1 MDFSYFNFPG
11 LTGHVCAN
19 LMWAVL
25 CGGLIGVERAARGR
39 QAGMRTYAIVS
50 LAAACMMTAIAQETS
65 AMSIGDPASR
75 VIQGLLTGLGFLGA
89 GVIMQ
94 QGINIKGLTTAAS
107 IWLTCG
113 IGIVCGLG
121 QWGLGVLVTAVG
133 IALLAGFKLLEER
146 LSRDHFAKIDV
157 ILSTGST
164 LDLDGIKDLLVIS
177 GMTPKEVAFRQGED
191 RRMAFSVVAVFER
204 LDCPPRL
211 AQALRGRDVDVSF
224 FEISSS
230 PDEG

>member
-11 LTGHVCAN
+11 LTGHVFAN

-25 CGGLIGVERAARGR
+25 CGGLVGVERAVRGR

-121 QWGLGVLVTAVG
+121 QWGLGVVVTAMG
-133 IALLAGFKLLEER
+133 IALLAGFKILEDR

-157 ILSTGST
+157 TLSSGSA
-164 LDLDGIKDLLVIS
+164 LDLIGIKQLLIHA
-177 GMTPKEVAFRQGED
+177 GMKPKEVAFKQGED
-191 RRMAFSVVAVFER
+191 RRMTFAVVAVFEK
-204 LDCPPRL
+204 LDCPAHL
-211 AQALRGRDVDVSF
+211 AEALRARERDVSF